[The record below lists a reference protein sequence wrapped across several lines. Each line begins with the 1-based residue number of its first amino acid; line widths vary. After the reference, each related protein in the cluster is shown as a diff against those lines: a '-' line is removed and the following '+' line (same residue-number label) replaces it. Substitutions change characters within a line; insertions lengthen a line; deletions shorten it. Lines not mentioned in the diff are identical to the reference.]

1 MLGQEPQSR
10 TQGCPPD
17 ILGTGLRILARG
29 GDPSG
34 ARAHTCAPPATP
46 SRHASVT
53 QRGANPRPDER
64 ERGGLSAQQIAAAIA
79 DAREGALIRR
89 AALCLARRE
98 MKRETGFAY
107 AGDRATARRGR
118 RDKLRLGTDRA
129 DVWSEAGVVDQ
140 VRVHRVAALSLGD
153 DAMPRAARVYR
164 CRPGALQTTAPA
176 DRALLRP
183 RRNKATLC
191 GPPSWPTATT

>member
-1 MLGQEPQSR
+1 MLGHVPQSR

-34 ARAHTCAPPATP
+34 ARAHTRAPPATP
-46 SRHASVT
+46 SRHAFVT

-79 DAREGALIRR
+79 EAREGAPNR
-89 AALCLARRE
+89 AAALGLAQRE
-98 MKRETGFAY
+98 VKREQAIAY
-107 AGDRATARRGR
+107 AGDHATARRGR
-118 RDKLRLGTDRA
+118 RDKLRLGTDGA
-129 DVWSEAGVVDQ
+129 NVWSEAGVVGQ
-140 VRVHRVAALSLGD
+140 VRVHRVTALRFVG
-153 DAMPRAARVYR
+153 DAMRRVTRVYR
-164 CRPGALQTTAPA
+164 CRPGTLLPTAA
-176 DRALLRP
+176 AYRALLRP

>member
-34 ARAHTCAPPATP
+34 ARAHTRAPPATS
-46 SRHASVT
+46 SRHAFVT

-79 DAREGALIRR
+79 EAPEGAPIRR
-89 AALCLARRE
+89 AARGLARRE

-107 AGDRATARRGR
+107 AGGHATARRGR
-118 RDKLRLGTDRA
+118 RDKLRVGTDRTN
-129 DVWSEAGVVDQ
+129 VWSEAGFVGQ
-140 VRVHRVAALSLGD
+140 VRVRRVAALRFCD
-153 DAMPRAARVYR
+153 DSMLRATRV
-164 CRPGALQTTAPA
+164 
-176 DRALLRP
+176 
-183 RRNKATLC
+183 
-191 GPPSWPTATT
+191 

>member
-64 ERGGLSAQQIAAAIA
+64 ERGGLSAQQIAAA
-79 DAREGALIRR
+79 
-89 AALCLARRE
+89 C
-98 MKRETGFAY
+98 
-107 AGDRATARRGR
+107 RGR
-118 RDKLRLGTDRA
+118 RDKLRLGADRTNA
-129 DVWSEAGVVDQ
+129 WSEAGVVGQ
-140 VRVHRVAALSLGD
+140 VRVYRVAALSLGD
-153 DAMPRAARVYR
+153 DAMRRATCVYR
-164 CRPGALQTTAPA
+164 CRSGALQTTAPA

-191 GPPSWPTATT
+191 GPPSWPTAAT